1 MNAYFKLLKTE
12 IILSL
17 RDMNMVIFAILM
29 PLAVLVVLGILYGT
43 ETIGDGSGYLILERS
58 FGALCAISVCAGGLM
73 GLPLVIA
80 DYREKKIL
88 KRFHVT
94 PVRPVLL
101 LAAELTIYVLYCA
114 VSFVTLAVAAKGIW
128 GVSLRGSAVLFLGSW
143 LLTTISTLSIG
154 LMVGGIAGNS
164 KQAGV
169 IASILYFPM
178 LVFSGTT
185 LPLEVMPGIMQKIV
199 SLFPL
204 TQGIQLMKGAFLGT
218 QNGVPWLPVIVM
230 VAVTLICSAISVR
243 CFRWE

>member
-1 MNAYFKLLKTE
+1 
-12 IILSL
+12 
-17 RDMNMVIFAILM
+17 
-29 PLAVLVVLGILYGT
+29 
-43 ETIGDGSGYLILERS
+43 
-58 FGALCAISVCAGGLM
+58 M

-114 VSFVTLAVAAKGIW
+114 VSLVTLAIVAKGIW

-154 LMVGGIAGNS
+154 LMVGGVAGNS

-178 LVFSGTT
+178 LIFSGAT
-185 LPLEVMPGIMQKIV
+185 LPFEVMPEAMQKIV
-199 SLFPL
+199 RFFPM
-204 TQGIQLMKGAFLGT
+204 TQGIQLMKSAFLGT
-218 QNGVPWLPVIVM
+218 PFRHPWIPVLVM
-230 VAVTLICSAISVR
+230 LSVTVICFCVAIK
-243 CFRWE
+243 FFKWE